1 MLEGTAA
8 CQAIEYCWLTSF
20 VLFKHQVISSLE
32 SDLLQVWEKLKGQPG
47 FWRKARGWTKPEF
60 IANMRTIVN
69 RVHEKA
75 DLLGLDTKFIFA
87 FDNPITHDIDEDDLG
102 NLREGEYILRPPRY
116 SPELMQAIEHS
127 HGYTTK
133 AYHKARLELGHTS
146 WDIQAEWR
154 CLREV
159 FFEANTPEVVSKTVA
174 RIPEAARQII
184 LAKGGRIPA
193 VYR

>member
-1 MLEGTAA
+1 MK
-8 CQAIEYCWLTSF
+8 YCWLTSA
-20 VLFKHQVISSLE
+20 VLFKHQVFSSPE
-32 SDLLQVWEKLKGQPG
+32 SDLLQVWEKPKGKPG

-75 DLLGLDTKFIFA
+75 DLLGLDIKFIFA

-102 NLREGEYILRPPRY
+102 NLRTGEYIRRPPRY

-127 HGYTTK
+127 HAHTSK
-133 AYHKARLELGHTS
+133 AYQKARLLTGHQH
-146 WDIQAEWR
+146 WDIQAEWQCMR
-154 CLREV
+154 DV
-159 FFEANTPEVVSKTVA
+159 FYRANTPEVVSSTAA